1 MVNAQELSKRVSGSF
16 HLINIYPNM
25 VHNELPIP
33 TSGHAPYHAH
43 KQEHFQQAAGAGRI
57 IT

>member
-1 MVNAQELSKRVSGSF
+1 MGIGSLGD
-16 HLINIYPNM
+16 LINIYPNM